1 MSKKLSQQ
9 QLAIRLAK
17 TSLILWLISL
27 GLVGFSFS
35 SGTKFYGAEILVW
48 GFFFGWSSPNYLTVY
63 SNVFYLPAVL
73 MLSVGKKPT
82 TSIVF
87 MALLGVSLLFSIF
100 GTIEINTDPTNF
112 GGSSSSPVISWGWG
126 AILLL
131 FTQSLIVIAA
141 LLVHQKISV
150 KLSYTLI
157 GLFILPL
164 IGIAILGY
172 SQRSQA
178 NDWEIQHYFP
188 TYDVAFTKRPLSG
201 LPYKALTEKIPRNA
215 IIEIKFI
222 GDISPIITENENAYP
237 NTYWQNG
244 EVWEQH
250 YTNVL
255 THISMVKKGN
265 SVPIYRLEI
274 STPKPNYYLYT
285 LYKKDNGM
293 IVYQQPLEKYREFN
307 NHFFPSLYSTIENI
321 GYVGSEKQKEL
332 TLWQSE
338 KGQEDCLV
346 KKVET
351 DSLNVIWQLEKHQL
365 RLFGSYDED
374 RNIVRTNFYANKAL
388 CSENYLLAIN
398 YDEKSNSIYRVWLF
412 ERKTG
417 FPTAKFYNSK
427 RPNLRLDIQKNEI
440 KQFEFVVV
448 KKQENEENKSHL
460 ILHTDKG
467 DIKFLLELREFD
479 IYR

>member
-9 QLAIRLAK
+9 QLAIRLVW
-17 TSLILWLISL
+17 TSLFLWALSLLLAGYTFKDGNSDKGLYILIFGTLLGWLAT
-27 GLVGFSFS
+27 S
-35 SGTKFYGAEILVW
+35 SW
-48 GFFFGWSSPNYLTVY
+48 TVY
-63 SNVFYLPAVL
+63 SNIFYIIACGMILT
-73 MLSVGKKPT
+73 GKKPKKT
-82 TSIVF
+82 MIF
-87 MALLGVSLLFSIF
+87 MFPFALWLFVAFFYEYKITVDV
-100 GTIEINTDPTNF
+100 GYEK
-112 GGSSSSPVISWGWG
+112 PVASWGWG

-131 FTQSLIVIAA
+131 FAQSLLVISA
-141 LLVHQKISV
+141 LLTHKKISV
-150 KLSYTLI
+150 KNTYITI
-157 GLFILPL
+157 GLLVLPL

-172 SQRSQA
+172 SQRNQA
-178 NDWEIQHYFP
+178 NDWELKHYFP
-188 TYDVAFTKRPLSG
+188 SYDVAFTKRPLSG

-244 EVWEQH
+244 EVWEQY

-265 SVPIYRLEI
+265 SVPTYRLEI

-374 RNIVRTNFYANKAL
+374 RNIVGTNFYANKAL

-417 FPTAKFYNSK
+417 FPTAKFYHLKKQNSGF
-427 RPNLRLDIQKNEI
+427 DIQKDEI

-448 KKQENEENKSHL
+448 KKQENEKNKSHL
-460 ILHTDKG
+460 VLHTDKG